1 MRLQI
6 LAIFVALGVLS
17 PAVVGFA
24 VIGRGI
30 SPVLWNSYR
39 IRPLS
44 FSNKKNDFKAGGGNE
59 EDDENGGRDT
69 GSNIEVNETRGANR
83 FGCE

>member
-44 FSNKKNDFKAGGGNE
+44 FSNKKNDFKAG
-59 EDDENGGRDT
+59 DDENGGRDT
-69 GSNIEVNETRGANR
+69 GSNIEVNETRGVNR